1 MSPQGSVIFLPPL
14 FSSLAMLQKNQASV
28 LIRLWGFCRLL
39 QQSYGGD
46 WQRSVRNQN
55 ARLLEE
61 SKDGGVYIHETWLK
75 NEGLIQLNRAGDL
88 CEQAGKWVV
97 CELRSDD
104 DIQALALGLGM
115 EHRTEAKFVGKEG
128 S

>member
-1 MSPQGSVIFLPPL
+1 
-14 FSSLAMLQKNQASV
+14 MLQKNQASV

-39 QQSYGGD
+39 QQSYRGD

-55 ARLLEE
+55 ARLIEE

-75 NEGLIQLNRAGDL
+75 NEGLIQLNRAGGYL

-97 CELRSDD
+97 CELRGDD

-115 EHRTEAKFVGKEG
+115 EYQTEAKFVGNEG